1 MLRPLW
7 TSQYLKVVGDT
18 NQTTSIKTYYKTDNK
33 AMMEFEAESETVRPA
48 LLAGILFYIFLFSDV
63 WLSGG

>member
-1 MLRPLW
+1 
-7 TSQYLKVVGDT
+7 
-18 NQTTSIKTYYKTDNK
+18 
-33 AMMEFEAESETVRPA
+33 MMEFEAESETVRPA